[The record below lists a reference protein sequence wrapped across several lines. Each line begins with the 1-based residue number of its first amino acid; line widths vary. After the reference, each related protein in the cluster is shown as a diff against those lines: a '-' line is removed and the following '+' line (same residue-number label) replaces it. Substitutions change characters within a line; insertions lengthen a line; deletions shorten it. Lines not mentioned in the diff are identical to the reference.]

1 MDMMQEIGELI
12 DSAKSMIIRDI
23 RLRDEEGVEFD
34 TAGPAIGV
42 LKKSLFIPNWILC
55 YPHLHSLHYTICL
68 YLLPLKLLNTESDLR
83 LRDGEK
89 QKFARRNGGTN
100 K

>member
-34 TAGPAIGV
+34 TA
-42 LKKSLFIPNWILC
+42 
-55 YPHLHSLHYTICL
+55 
-68 YLLPLKLLNTESDLR
+68 D
-83 LRDGEK
+83 
-89 QKFARRNGGTN
+89 
-100 K
+100 